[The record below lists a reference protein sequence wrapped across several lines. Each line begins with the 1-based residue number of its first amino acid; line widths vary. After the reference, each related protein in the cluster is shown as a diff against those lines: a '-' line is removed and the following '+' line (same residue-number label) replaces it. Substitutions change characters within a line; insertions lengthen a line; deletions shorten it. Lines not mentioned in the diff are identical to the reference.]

1 MRNTKYTTKEY
12 SFQIN
17 DRMIRPVEE
26 YAGAHFKIMH
36 CCLSCNHNWLATPG
50 SIKNGHGCP
59 ACYQKSV
66 RKPISQV
73 ISQLAMLNW
82 ELVDQSAYKNSYVP
96 LLVKHCCGEVVKS
109 NLDRILRKA
118 KRCLICNPIKLRKC
132 WSVPCETEG
141 RTYSSKLEMHCCEFL
156 ISKFGINDIILQ
168 KSYSTES
175 KQTVDAYIKSLDTY
189 VEVSS
194 INKIFYLERIFNK
207 RKKVKN
213 FIFATS
219 MQQLQLFFN

>member
-1 MRNTKYTTKEY
+1 
-12 SFQIN
+12 
-17 DRMIRPVEE
+17 
-26 YAGAHFKIMH
+26 
-36 CCLSCNHNWLATPG
+36 
-50 SIKNGHGCP
+50 
-59 ACYQKSV
+59 
-66 RKPISQV
+66 
-73 ISQLAMLNW
+73 
-82 ELVDQSAYKNSYVP
+82 
-96 LLVKHCCGEVVKS
+96 
-109 NLDRILRKA
+109 
-118 KRCLICNPIKLRKC
+118 
-132 WSVPCETEG
+132 
-141 RTYSSKLEMHCCEFL
+141 MHCCEFL